1 MSWWDDYSNTE
12 KAGLGSGAASLIGGL
27 FGNSGDPYKQ
37 AGNAYQQW
45 AQKGAAAQNPFWQA
59 GANAIPDYQK
69 WLQSQSDPSQF
80 INNMMN
86 NYQQSPWAKY
96 SQQQGMRAG
105 ENAASASGM
114 MGSTPFVQ
122 AMQQNAQNISSGDM
136 QNWLQN
142 VLGINTQYGQGEQNL
157 MQGGQGAANAL
168 SQMYGNMGDY
178 MGGAAYGQSAGGQN
192 DMWDKIGGLA
202 SIASIL

>member
-1 MSWWDDYSNTE
+1 MSWWDDYTNTE
-12 KAGLGSGAASLIGGL
+12 KAGLGSGAASAIGGF
-27 FGNSGDPYKQ
+27 FGGSGNPGQ
-37 AGNAYQQW
+37 SAGNAYQKY
-45 AQKGAAAQNPFWQA
+45 AQQGVNAQNPFLQA
-59 GANAIPDYQK
+59 GTNAIPQYQA
-69 WLQSQSDPSQF
+69 WLQGQSDPSTW
-80 INNMMN
+80 INNQMN

-114 MGSTPFVQ
+114 MGSTPFMQ
-122 AMQQNAQNISSGDM
+122 QMQQNSQNISSADM
-136 QNWLQN
+136 QNWLAN
-142 VLGINTQYGQGEQNL
+142 VMGINTQYGAGQQNM

-178 MGGAAYGQSAGGQN
+178 MGGSAYNQQAGNQN
-192 DMWDKIGGLA
+192 DMWNQIGGLA